1 MGYLTKH
8 ESLGAITDV
17 AAAAKSV
24 VEDPCLGQVT
34 AMLLHLRDLEQRAP
48 ALVKRV
54 TPTKPT
60 KPTAPVKGIGL
71 CKAVPPL
78 RAVVWVRERP
88 WVASLAA
95 LSVVGGLVGAGYLLG
110 KRRR

>member
-17 AAAAKSV
+17 AAAARSV

-48 ALVKRV
+48 ALVKGV
-54 TPTKPT
+54 TPT